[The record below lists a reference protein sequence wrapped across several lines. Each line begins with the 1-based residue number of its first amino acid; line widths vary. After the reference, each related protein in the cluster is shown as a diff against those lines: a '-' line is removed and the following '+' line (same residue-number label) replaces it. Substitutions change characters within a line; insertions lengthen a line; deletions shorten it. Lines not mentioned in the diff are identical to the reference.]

1 LSESAGLKLSVLGLS
16 GAKSSAAQ
24 LEPGIY
30 FAENQPDGTL
40 GELIGQMSAN
50 RITEHE

>member
-1 LSESAGLKLSVLGLS
+1 VLGLS

-30 FAENQPDGTL
+30 FAENQPDGGTL
-40 GELIGQMSAN
+40 GELIGQMPVN